1 MSKKDR
7 KDRKLLIEDI
17 LECIKKIERY
27 VDDMDF
33 ALFKEDEKTI
43 DAVIKNLETIGEA
56 AQHIPDDI
64 KARHKQVPW
73 RGIIGLRNRI
83 VHGYFNI
90 DLEIIW
96 GIVRQELPDLKVQL
110 EHILKAEH
118 DNDIF

>member
-7 KDRKLLIEDI
+7 KVRKLLIEDI

-27 VDDMDF
+27 VDGMDF

>member
-27 VDDMDF
+27 VDGMDF

>member
-1 MSKKDR
+1 M
-7 KDRKLLIEDI
+7 IEDI

-27 VDDMDF
+27 VDGMDF

>member
-27 VDDMDF
+27 VDGMDF

-110 EHILKAEH
+110 EHPYIETLKVYA
-118 DNDIF
+118 N

>member
-7 KDRKLLIEDI
+7 KDRKLLIKDI

-27 VDDMDF
+27 VDGMDF